1 LDNIHRSLTE
11 EKIEHRK
18 YMSRRSVLLSGLT
31 LAAMSYLPFRAHAAS
46 EWPSRGPIKIVVP
59 FSPGA
64 STDTLARF
72 VAKELSQRLN
82 QSIIVENKAGA
93 GGVIGTTFV
102 ANQPPDG
109 YTLLFQ
115 ANPYVATPLLLA
127 EKTKK
132 LPYDPVKDLQPVDR
146 IATAPLMM
154 IVSNDLNVKSLHEFI
169 ELARTKPS
177 SISYGSAG
185 VGSINHMAVE
195 MLASM
200 ANIKLVHVP
209 YTGIGPATTDLLG
222 GRLQMM
228 TVSLPSALPY
238 VRAGKVHALAVTSS
252 SRSSLVPEL
261 PTVSEAGIPGY
272 HLEAW
277 WGLLGPL
284 GLPAPIIKRL
294 DDELASL
301 LRSKSMAEVLERE
314 GANAKPLGSTGYAAL
329 IAAEVPQWNKVIQEA
344 HITVN

>member
-1 LDNIHRSLTE
+1 
-11 EKIEHRK
+11 
-18 YMSRRSVLLSGLT
+18 MLLSGLT
-31 LAAMSYLPFRAHAAS
+31 FAAMSYLPFRAYAAS
-46 EWPSRGPIKIVVP
+46 EWPARGPIKIIVP

-82 QSIIVENKAGA
+82 QSIVVENKAGA
-93 GGVIGTTFV
+93 GGVIGTTYV

-146 IATAPLMM
+146 IATAPLMI
-154 IVSNDLNVKSLHEFI
+154 IVSNDLNVKSLHDFI
-169 ELARTKPS
+169 ELARSKPS

-200 ANIKLVHVP
+200 ANVKLVHVP

-252 SRSSLVPEL
+252 ARSSLVPDL
-261 PTVSEAGIPGY
+261 PTVSEAGVAGY

-284 GLPAPIIKRL
+284 GLPTPIIKRL
-294 DDELASL
+294 DDELAAL
-301 LRSKSMAEVLERE
+301 LQSKSMAEVLGRE
-314 GANAKPLGSTGYAAL
+314 GATPGPLGSTGYAAL
-329 IAAEVPQWNKVIQEA
+329 IKEEVPQWNKVIKDA
-344 HITVN
+344 HITVS